1 VFHRG
6 GSGGEGGKK
15 HPKGFSFLL
24 FSSRFSGHE
33 KKRLPPT
40 VDCQKSMHLS
50 SSATKAN
57 NLRFVI
63 VSLVVICYL
72 LFLICCLLPPLQ
84 PSLSQIG
91 LTYCCLCLNFCLH
104 PKTVGIIKLV
114 SVWGST
120 QVGINNNFF

>member
-1 VFHRG
+1 LSGVSPRG
-6 GSGGEGGKK
+6 QWRRRGKK
-15 HPKGFSFLL
+15 APQRGFLSLIFFTLL
-24 FSSRFSGHE
+24 WPRKKAIAADCRLSEINAFILVGNKSKQFALCYCFSR
-33 KKRLPPT
+33 
-40 VDCQKSMHLS
+40 
-50 SSATKAN
+50 
-57 NLRFVI
+57 
-63 VSLVVICYL
+63 CYL

-120 QVGINNNFF
+120 QVGINNKFF

>member
-1 VFHRG
+1 VFCRG
-6 GSGGEGGKK
+6 SSGGEGGKK
-15 HPKGFSFLL
+15 HPKGVSFLL

-63 VSLVVICYL
+63 VSPVVICYL
-72 LFLICCLLPPLQ
+72 LFVISYLLFATATAAVSFADRVNMLL
-84 PSLSQIG
+84 SLSQLLFTSKNSWDHQISFG
-91 LTYCCLCLNFCLH
+91 L
-104 PKTVGIIKLV
+104 V
-114 SVWGST
+114 
-120 QVGINNNFF
+120 INTSWYKK